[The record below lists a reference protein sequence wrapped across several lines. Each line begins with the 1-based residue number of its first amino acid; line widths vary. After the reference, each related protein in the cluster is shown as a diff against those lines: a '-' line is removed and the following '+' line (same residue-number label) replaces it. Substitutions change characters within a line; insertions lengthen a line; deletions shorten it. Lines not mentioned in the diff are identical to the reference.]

1 MTELGI
7 YACRTCG
14 APLLYGLQ
22 GLSCPRGR
30 TARAP
35 VPGKLVRLGVD
46 CTGETPDPPVKTR
59 PKTVEKFVCSCGCRR
74 AVKLK
79 PGETLDGLG
88 ERRECERGGLLVF
101 DRIQSR

>member
-14 APLLYGLQ
+14 APLLTSYEGLR
-22 GLSCPRGR
+22 CPRGR
-30 TARAP
+30 IARAP

-46 CTGETPDPPVKTR
+46 CTGEKLDAPIRTR
-59 PKTVEKFVCSCGCRR
+59 PRVVEKFVCSCGCRR
-74 AVKLK
+74 VVKLK
-79 PGETLDGLG
+79 PGETLDTLG

-101 DRIQSR
+101 DRVQSR